1 MKKPVFFTI
10 VILVLLAV
18 AVGIW
23 FALSIWLPRPAV
35 KIGMLTSRTGGLAP
49 YGPPIANGAKLA
61 VDQINEAGGLLGE
74 PLEIVVRDTG
84 TAPAVGR
91 DAATKLVEIDKV
103 PALVGALS
111 SGVTFAVS
119 SITIA
124 NEVVQ
129 ISPASTSPAVT
140 DLDDNDFVFRTVVS
154 DALQGVVL
162 GELAEFLGYKTTSVV
177 YVNNAYGKGLAEVF
191 KKTFEAKGGKVLV
204 MVPYEENKPSYR
216 GEVEAAIKGNPDA
229 VEVIAYPV
237 DGNKMLVQSV
247 ELGYKGKILFC
258 DGMKGEA
265 VAAGPASKYIEGCF
279 GTAPGPI
286 KVAAAEQFEADYITA
301 YGKSTVPYR
310 GESYD
315 AAALIALA
323 IQKTG
328 PDFLKMS
335 RAEQGRA
342 IRDNLRAVANP
353 PGEEVTYKEFA
364 KAFDLLKAGT
374 DINYQG
380 IAGPCTIDENGD
392 MSEGAIEV
400 WRIHNGKVETV
411 RMQRVKM

>member
-1 MKKPVFFTI
+1 MKKMFVTVAALLLLLGLATGGWTAGTI
-10 VILVLLAV
+10 
-18 AVGIW
+18 
-23 FALSIWLPRPAV
+23 
-35 KIGMLTSRTGGLAP
+35 KIGGVYSLTGALAP

-61 VDQINEAGGLLGE
+61 VDHINEAGGLLGQK
-74 PLEIVVRDTG
+74 LEIVVRDSA

-91 DAATKLVEIDKV
+91 DAATKLVEIDRV

-129 ISPASTSPAVT
+129 ISPASTSPAIT

-154 DALQGVVL
+154 DALQGPVL
-162 GELAEFLGYKTTSVV
+162 GDLAELLGYKTTSVV
-177 YVNNAYGKGLAEVF
+177 YVNNAYGKGLAEAF
-191 KKTFEAKGGKVLV
+191 KKAFEAKGGKVLV
-204 MVPYEENKPSYR
+204 TVPYEENKPSYR

-229 VEVIAYPV
+229 LETIAYPV
-237 DGNKMLVQSV
+237 DGNKVLVQAV
-247 ELGYKGKILFC
+247 ELGYQGKFLFC
-258 DGMKGEA
+258 DGMKGGA
-265 VAAGPASKYIEGCF
+265 VAAGPASKYIEGSF
-279 GTAPGPI
+279 GTAAGPI
-286 KVAAAEQFEADYITA
+286 KVAAAEQFEADYTA
-301 YGKSTVPYR
+301 RYGKSTVPYR

-315 AAALIALA
+315 AVALIALA
-323 IQKTG
+323 IQKVG

-353 PGEEVTYKEFA
+353 PGVEVTYKEFA
-364 KAFDLLKAGT
+364 KAFDLLRAGT

-392 MSEGAIEV
+392 MSEGAIEI
-400 WRIHNGKVETV
+400 WWIHNAKVETV
-411 RMQRVKM
+411 RMVKVKM

>member
-1 MKKPVFFTI
+1 MKKTLICMTAWLFLLGLATGGWAAETI
-10 VILVLLAV
+10 N
-18 AVGIW
+18 
-23 FALSIWLPRPAV
+23 
-35 KIGMLTSRTGGLAP
+35 IGGLYSLTGGLAP

-61 VDQINEAGGLLGE
+61 VDQINEAGGVLGE

-129 ISPASTSPAVT
+129 ISPASTSPAIT
-140 DLDDNDFVFRTVVS
+140 DLDDNDFVFRTCVS
-154 DALQGVVL
+154 DALQGVVHAD
-162 GELAEFLGYKTTSVV
+162 LAEFLGFKTTSVI

-191 KKTFEAKGGKVLV
+191 REVFEAKGGKVLA
-204 MVPYEENKPSYR
+204 MVPYEEGKPSYR
-216 GEVEAAIKGNPDA
+216 GEVEAAIKGNP
-229 VEVIAYPV
+229 EVLQITAYPV
-237 DGNKMLVQSV
+237 DGNKMLVQAV
-247 ELGYKGKILFC
+247 ELGYQGKFLFP

-265 VAAGPASKYIEGCF
+265 VAGGPASKYIEGSF

-286 KVAAAEQFEADYITA
+286 KVAAAEQFEADYTA
-301 YGKSTVPYR
+301 KFGKSTVPFR

-315 AAALIALA
+315 AVALIALA
-323 IQKTG
+323 IQKVG
-328 PDFLKMS
+328 SDFLKMS

-342 IRDNLRAVANP
+342 IRDNLRAVANA
-353 PGEEVTYKEFA
+353 PGVEVTYNEFA

-380 IAGPCTIDENGD
+380 IAGPCSIDENGD
-392 MSEGAIEV
+392 MSEGAIEI
-400 WRIHNGKVETV
+400 WWIHNGQCETV
-411 RMQRVKM
+411 RTERVKM

>member
-1 MKKPVFFTI
+1 MKK
-10 VILVLLAV
+10 ILIIMAALLLLLGLTTGGG
-18 AVGIW
+18 VGAAI
-23 FALSIWLPRPAV
+23 
-35 KIGMLTSRTGGLAP
+35 KIGGLYSLTGGLAP
-49 YGPPIANGAKLA
+49 FGPPIANGAKLA
-61 VDQINEAGGLLGE
+61 VDQINETGGLLGE

-129 ISPASTSPAVT
+129 ISPASTSPAIT

-154 DALQGVVL
+154 DAAQGVVQ
-162 GELAEFLGYKTTSVV
+162 GDLAEFLGFETASVI

-191 KKTFEAKGGKVLV
+191 KKTFEAKGSKVLA
-204 MVPYEENKPSYR
+204 MVPYEEGKPSYR
-216 GEVEAAIKGNPDA
+216 GEIEAAIKGNPDA
-229 VEVIAYPV
+229 FNVIGYPV
-237 DGNKMLVQSV
+237 DGNKMLVQVV
-247 ELGYKGKILFC
+247 ELGYQGKYLFS

-265 VAAGPASKYIEGCF
+265 VAAGPASEYIEGSF

-286 KVAAAEQFEADYITA
+286 KVAAAEQFEADYIAA
-301 YGKSTVPYR
+301 YGKSTVPFR

-315 AAALIALA
+315 AVALIALA

-342 IRDNLRAVANP
+342 IRDNLRAVANS
-353 PGEEVTYKEFA
+353 PGVEVTYNEFA
-364 KAFDLLKAGT
+364 TAFDLLKAGK

-392 MSEGAIEV
+392 MSEGAIEI
-400 WRIHNGKVETV
+400 WFIHNAKVETV
-411 RMQRVKM
+411 RMVEVKI

>member
-1 MKKPVFFTI
+1 MKKIFFSLVALLLLLGLVTGSLAAETI
-10 VILVLLAV
+10 
-18 AVGIW
+18 
-23 FALSIWLPRPAV
+23 
-35 KIGMLTSRTGGLAP
+35 KIGGLYSLTGGLAP
-49 YGPPIANGAKLA
+49 FGPPIANGAKLA
-61 VDQINEAGGLLGE
+61 VDQINEAGGLLGQN
-74 PLEIVVRDTG
+74 LEIMVRDTG

-129 ISPASTSPAVT
+129 IFPASTSPAIT
-140 DLDDNDFVFRTVVS
+140 DLDDNDFVFRTCVS
-154 DALQGVVL
+154 DALQGVVH
-162 GELAEFLGYKTTSVV
+162 GGLAEFLGFKSTSVI

-191 KKTFEAKGGKVLV
+191 KKTFEAKGGKVLA
-204 MVPYEENKPSYR
+204 MIPYEEGKPSYR
-216 GEVEAAIKGNPDA
+216 GEIEAAIKGNP
-229 VEVIAYPV
+229 EVLQITAYPV
-237 DGNKMLVQSV
+237 DGNKMLVQAV
-247 ELGYKGKILFC
+247 ELGYKGKYLFP

-265 VAAGPASKYIEGCF
+265 VSAGPASQHIEGSF

-286 KVAAAEQFEADYITA
+286 KVAAAEQFEADYTA
-301 YGKSTVPYR
+301 KYGKSTVPFR

-315 AAALIALA
+315 AVALIALA
-323 IQKTG
+323 IQKAG

-342 IRDNLRAVANP
+342 IRDNLRAVANS
-353 PGEEVTYKEFA
+353 PGVEVTYKEFA

-380 IAGPCTIDENGD
+380 IAGPCVVDENGD
-392 MSEGAIEV
+392 MSEGAIEI
-400 WRIHNGKVETV
+400 WYIHNGQCETV
-411 RMQRVKM
+411 RMHEVKM